1 MSKTTTNTTVT
12 TNNTKV
18 DFFQSARTLSTRTSE
33 FFRCIIKKAELN
45 TIYRTKI
52 ENNNNS
58 IAGIDDMLEKGTN
71 LDVTVEDLNRM
82 RTNYV
87 TINEG
92 LKIEWDNL
100 LKEQASFEYNEH
112 DKKFRKAIKDATCL
126 EDVKSAVVSFYK
138 AYELDVTNTTFETA
152 VLESIGKKVD
162 TRTIVKSNGTKALKY
177 DVTNALKNLYG
188 VAFEFMVEAGT
199 IKPADI
205 PSVLVDKY
213 AKKSNKKDKKA
224 NRSQKKAE
232 VK

>member
-1 MSKTTTNTTVT
+1 MSKTTNTTVAA
-12 TNNTKV
+12 NNAKV

-45 TIYRTKI
+45 TIYGSKI
-52 ENNNNS
+52 DANEKS
-58 IAGIDDMLEKGTN
+58 IAAIDDMLEKGTN

-92 LKIEWDNL
+92 LKVEWDKL

-112 DKKFRKAIKDATCL
+112 DKKFRKAMKDAKSL
-126 EDVKSAVVSFYK
+126 EDVKTAVENFYK
-138 AYELDVTNTTFETA
+138 AYKLDVSGTTFETA
-152 VLESIGKKVD
+152 VLESIGKKID
-162 TRTIVKSNGTKALKY
+162 TKTVVKSNGTKALKY

-188 VAFEFMVEAGT
+188 VGFEWMVEAGT

-205 PSVLVDKY
+205 PSL
-213 AKKSNKKDKKA
+213 SLIHI
-224 NRSQKKAE
+224 
-232 VK
+232 

>member
-1 MSKTTTNTTVT
+1 MSKTTNTTVT
-12 TNNTKV
+12 TNNAKI

-45 TIYRTKI
+45 TIYGSKI
-52 ENNNNS
+52 DANEKS
-58 IAGIDDMLEKGTN
+58 IAAIDDMLEKGTN

-92 LKIEWDNL
+92 LKVEWDKL

-112 DKKFRKAIKDATCL
+112 DKKFRKAMKDATCL
-126 EDVKSAVVSFYK
+126 EDVKTAVENFYK
-138 AYELDVTNTTFETA
+138 AYKLDVTNTTFETA
-152 VLESIGKKVD
+152 VLESIGKKID
-162 TRTIVKSNGTKALKY
+162 TKTVVKSNSTKALKY

-188 VAFEFMVEAGT
+188 VGFEWMIEAGT

-205 PSVLVDKY
+205 PSVLTDKY
-213 AKKSNKKDKKA
+213 TKKSKKNNK
-224 NRSQKKAE
+224 
-232 VK
+232 

>member
-1 MSKTTTNTTVT
+1 MSKTTSTTT
-12 TNNTKV
+12 TNNAKV

-45 TIYRTKI
+45 TIYGSKI
-52 ENNNNS
+52 DANEKS
-58 IAGIDDMLEKGTN
+58 IASIDDMLEKGTN

-92 LKIEWDNL
+92 LKVEWDKL

-112 DKKFRKAIKDATCL
+112 DKKFRKAMKDAKSL
-126 EDVKSAVVSFYK
+126 EDVKTAVENFYK
-138 AYELDVTNTTFETA
+138 AYKLDVAGTTFETA

-162 TRTIVKSNGTKALKY
+162 TKTVVKSNGTKALKY

-188 VAFEFMVEAGT
+188 VGFEWMVEAGT

-205 PSVLVDKY
+205 PSVLTDKY
-213 AKKSNKKDKKA
+213 TKKSKKNNK
-224 NRSQKKAE
+224 
-232 VK
+232 

>member
-1 MSKTTTNTTVT
+1 MSKTTTNTTVA
-12 TNNTKV
+12 TNNAKV

-45 TIYRTKI
+45 TIYSSKI
-52 ENNNNS
+52 DTNEKS
-58 IAGIDDMLEKGTN
+58 IAAIDDMLEKGTN

-92 LKIEWDNL
+92 LKVEWDKL

-112 DKKFRKAIKDATCL
+112 DKKFRKAMKDSTCL
-126 EDVKSAVVSFYK
+126 EDVKTAVENFYK
-138 AYELDVTNTTFETA
+138 AYKLDVANTTFETA

-162 TRTIVKSNGTKALKY
+162 TKTIVRSNGTKAMKY

-188 VAFEFMVEAGT
+188 VGFEWMVEAGT
-199 IKPADI
+199 IKPTDI
-205 PSVLVDKY
+205 PTVLVDKY
-213 AKKSNKKDKKA
+213 TKKTKKNNK
-224 NRSQKKAE
+224 
-232 VK
+232 

>member
-1 MSKTTTNTTVT
+1 MSKTTTT
-12 TNNTKV
+12 TNNATVNAKV

-45 TIYRTKI
+45 TIYGSKI
-52 ENNNNS
+52 DANEKS
-58 IAGIDDMLEKGTN
+58 IAAIDDMLEKGTN

-92 LKIEWDNL
+92 LKVEWDKL

-112 DKKFRKAIKDATCL
+112 DKKFRKAMKDATCL
-126 EDVKSAVVSFYK
+126 EDVKTAVENFYK
-138 AYELDVTNTTFETA
+138 AYKLDVTSTTFETA
-152 VLESIGKKVD
+152 VLESIGKKID
-162 TRTIVKSNGTKALKY
+162 TKTVVKSNGTKALKY

-188 VAFEFMVEAGT
+188 VGFEWMVEAGT

-205 PSVLVDKY
+205 PSVLTDKY
-213 AKKSNKKDKKA
+213 TKKSKKNNK
-224 NRSQKKAE
+224 
-232 VK
+232 

>member
-1 MSKTTTNTTVT
+1 MSKLNNTTA
-12 TNNTKV
+12 TNNNAKV

-45 TIYRTKI
+45 TIYGSKI
-52 ENNNNS
+52 DANEKS
-58 IAGIDDMLEKGTN
+58 IVAIDDMLEKGTN

-82 RTNYV
+82 RANYV

-92 LKIEWDNL
+92 LKVEWDKL

-112 DKKFRKAIKDATCL
+112 DKIFRKAMKSATCL
-126 EDVKSAVVSFYK
+126 NDVKTAVENFYK
-138 AYELDVTNTTFETA
+138 AYKLDVADTTFETA

-162 TRTIVKSNGTKALKY
+162 TKTVVKSNGTKALKY

-188 VAFEFMVEAGT
+188 VGFEWMVEAGT

-213 AKKSNKKDKKA
+213 TKKSKKNNK
-224 NRSQKKAE
+224 
-232 VK
+232 